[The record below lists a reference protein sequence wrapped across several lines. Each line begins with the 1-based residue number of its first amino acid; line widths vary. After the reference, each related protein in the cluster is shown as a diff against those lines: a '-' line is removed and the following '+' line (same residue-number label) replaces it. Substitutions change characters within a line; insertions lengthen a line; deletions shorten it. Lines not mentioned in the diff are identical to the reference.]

1 MTVAQDVISRP
12 IYRVL
17 QKMTH
22 ETRIDVALSIAVK
35 ELIRLRLKETA
46 EQRSFFEAKYGMPF
60 ETFRAR
66 FEAEEIPNQYA
77 YRVENDYRAWESA
90 VTDEESLRELEGTLL

>member
-1 MTVAQDVISRP
+1 MTVAENVISRP

-22 ETRIDVALSIAVK
+22 ESRIDVALSIAVK

-46 EQRSFFEAKYGMPF
+46 EQRNFFESKYGMPF
-60 ETFRAR
+60 ELFRAR
-66 FEAEEIPNQYA
+66 FEAEAIPNQYG
-77 YRVENDYRAWESA
+77 YSVESDYQAWESA
-90 VTDEESLRELEGTLL
+90 VTDEESLRELEDTLL

>member
-1 MTVAQDVISRP
+1 MTVAEEVISRP

-22 ETRIDVALSIAVK
+22 ESRIDVALSIAIK

-60 ETFRAR
+60 EAFRAR
-66 FEAEEIPNQYA
+66 FEAEAIPNQYG
-77 YRVENDYRAWESA
+77 YSVESDYQAWESA
-90 VTDEESLRELEGTLL
+90 VTDEESLRELEDTLL